1 MFYRLGKKIQNLPP
15 PPLPNPH
22 LGNWIVIV
30 FYISLLMKKIEESRQ
45 NNSESGKKQNE
56 T

>member
-15 PPLPNPH
+15 PFPNPH

>member
-1 MFYRLGKKIQNLPP
+1 MFYRLGKKIQNFP

-22 LGNWIVIV
+22 LENWIGIV

>member
-15 PPLPNPH
+15 LPNPH
-22 LGNWIVIV
+22 LGIWIGIV

-45 NNSESGKKQNE
+45 NNSESGKKRNE